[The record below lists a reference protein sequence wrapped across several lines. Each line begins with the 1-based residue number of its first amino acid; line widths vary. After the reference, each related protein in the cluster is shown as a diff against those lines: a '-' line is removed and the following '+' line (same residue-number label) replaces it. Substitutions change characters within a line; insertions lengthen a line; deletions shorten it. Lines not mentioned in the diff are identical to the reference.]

1 MFDTKW
7 KLPREL
13 DKDHYDIDSNERKN
27 ESEFD
32 AATLPTRKNM
42 WKMFEKIEACYL
54 KQVGD
59 RVLDAKS
66 GGALLTHATDST
78 TCKIVGTFA
87 PAGIHINQNEYL
99 TLPTLSRNNT
109 VNSIATDFRLLD
121 AASGMSAEEIYSK
134 IDVHMTDSTSHNKG
148 IA

>member
-1 MFDTKW
+1 M
-7 KLPREL
+7 E
-13 DKDHYDIDSNERKN
+13 NV
-27 ESEFD
+27 
-32 AATLPTRKNM
+32 
-42 WKMFEKIEACYL
+42 EKIEACYL

-78 TCKIVGTFA
+78 TRKIVGTFA
-87 PAGIHINQNEYL
+87 PAGIHVNQNEYL
-99 TLPTLSRNNT
+99 TLPTLSRKNT